1 MAQELE
7 LITGP
12 VEVYWGP
19 VGETFTAI
27 GSAVAGNW
35 VLLGTSGSKNYT
47 EDGVTIRSEKATE
60 VFRSLG
66 SPYPRASYIT
76 EADVFVDVDLKDYTL
91 TQLRTALNQ
100 NTVTSDGG
108 GFDWISL
115 ETEGDVSEIAIQ
127 IRGVGKSPLL
137 AGGHIQ
143 WNLPRMFEEGS
154 REWGMVKGVPAGS
167 TLSFRAIYDEGATY
181 PVGRIVADDT

>member
-1 MAQELE
+1 MAEELE

-12 VEVYWGP
+12 VEIYWGP
-19 VGETFTAI
+19 VGETFTEINA
-27 GSAVAGNW
+27 SVAGNW

-47 EDGVTIRSEKATE
+47 EDGVKIRSEVAKA

-66 SPYPRASYIT
+66 TPYPRAAYIT
-76 EADVFVDVDLKDYTL
+76 EADIFVDVDLKDYTL
-91 TQLRTALNQ
+91 TQLRTSLNQ

-115 ETEGDVSEIAIQ
+115 EVTGDVSEIALQ

-137 AGGHIQ
+137 DGGHIQ

-154 REWGMVKGVPAGS
+154 REWAFVKGEPAGS
-167 TLSFRAIYDEGATY
+167 TLIFRAIFDEGATY